1 MERLFEV
8 VVEEEDRS
16 LGVVARL
23 VAVVVVAAALKG
35 GSGEVGRTELMLM
48 EAEKTKKIS
57 IKKNSSKTSS
67 KLPAHTF
74 RPLPGRHTGEGRIQ
88 RGSASSTGN
97 SSRRR
102 SGQTC
107 IHPRSSCPTTTA
119 HRAHLPRGGLPR
131 LPGLRLRGGHL
142 QRRPLRHQDLLRD
155 GPVRH
160 WITYARRA
168 LQRLRG
174 QRKDQRRGLVDVRP
188 KIRVRRQEVP
198 EKGEHLRGESFLS
211 IIRNRKLGVLNGERR
226 FAKGQGE
233 KAEPVEE
240 ATEGPDV
247 RLGGDGLS
255 RVDIDHLRGAVG
267 KGGVALD
274 LLLDGQ
280 RRHAV

>member
-1 MERLFEV
+1 MERLFAVVEV
-8 VVEEEDRS
+8 VVEEDDRS

-23 VAVVVVAAALKG
+23 AVAAALKG

-48 EAEKTKKIS
+48 EAVKNQKIQLKRTLKK
-57 IKKNSSKTSS
+57 KFRK
-67 KLPAHTF
+67 HTF

-107 IHPRSSCPTTTA
+107 IHPRSSCSTSTA

-160 WITYARRA
+160 RITYARRA

-240 ATEGPDV
+240 ATERPDV

-280 RRHAV
+280 R